1 MTESP
6 QAAFD
11 ARVRRHIYET
21 IIETGAPPSVAATG
35 GALDAAEPDIVKA
48 YRRLHD
54 AHTIVLAND
63 ALDIRMAPPFAA
75 WRTPFTVHSGNRTYY
90 ANCAWDA
97 LGVAAT
103 LQRDAV
109 MRTACPDCDEPIRIA
124 VVNGAVPAEG
134 YMVHIAVPAAA
145 WWKDIVF
152 T

>member
-35 GALDAAEPDIVKA
+35 DALDAAEPDIVKA

-54 AHTIVLAND
+54 AHTIVLVND
-63 ALDIRMAPPFAA
+63 ALDIRMAMPFAA
-75 WRTPFTVHSGNRTYY
+75 LRTPFTVHSGDRTYY

-103 LQRDAV
+103 LHRDAV
-109 MRTACPDCDEPIRIA
+109 VRTACPDCDEPIRIA
-124 VVNGAVPAEG
+124 VVNGAVSAEG
-134 YMVHIAVPAAA
+134 YVVHLAVPAAD

>member
-35 GALDAAEPDIVKA
+35 DALDAAGPDIVKA

-63 ALDIRMAPPFAA
+63 ALDIRMAMPFAA
-75 WRTPFTVHSGNRTYY
+75 RRTPFTVHSGDRTYY

-97 LGVAAT
+97 LGVAAI

-109 MRTACPDCDEPIRIA
+109 VRTACPDCDEPIRIA
-124 VVNGAVPAEG
+124 VVNGAVSAGG
-134 YMVHIAVPAAA
+134 YVVHLAVPAAD

>member
-11 ARVRRHIYET
+11 ASVRRHIYET
-21 IIETGAPPSVAATG
+21 IIETGSPPSVAVTSD
-35 GALDAAEPDIVKA
+35 ALDAAEPDIVKA

-54 AHTIVLAND
+54 AHTIVLVTD
-63 ALDIRMAPPFAA
+63 TLDIRMAMPFAA
-75 WRTPFTVHSGNRTYY
+75 ARTPFGVHSGDRTYY

-97 LGVAAT
+97 LGVAAA
-103 LQRDAV
+103 LHREAV
-109 MRTACPDCDEPIRIA
+109 VRTACPDCDEPLRIA

-134 YMVHIAVPAAA
+134 YVVHFAVPAAD
-145 WWKDIVF
+145 WWKNIVF

>member
-6 QAAFD
+6 QTAFD

-35 GALDAAEPDIVKA
+35 GALDAAEPDIAKA

-54 AHTIVLAND
+54 AHTIVLVND
-63 ALDIRMAPPFAA
+63 ALDIRMAMPFAA
-75 WRTPFTVHSGNRTYY
+75 ARTPFEVHSGDSTYY

-97 LGVAAT
+97 RGVAAT

-109 MRTACPDCDEPIRIA
+109 IRTACPDCDEPIRIA

-134 YMVHIAVPAAA
+134 YVVHIAVPATD